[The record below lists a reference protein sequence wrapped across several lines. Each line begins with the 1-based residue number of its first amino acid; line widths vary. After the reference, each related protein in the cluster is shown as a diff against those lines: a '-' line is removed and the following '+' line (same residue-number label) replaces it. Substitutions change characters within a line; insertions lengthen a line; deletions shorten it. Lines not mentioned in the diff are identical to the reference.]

1 MQSMLVKVC
10 LVCLGC
16 VMPVAAG
23 PFNAAW
29 VSGDANWVVHLNLD
43 ALRGS
48 QIGQAMLAE
57 ELDAAAQEPLQ
68 QAQEMLG
75 MDPRTDLNGVTLYG
89 TADAQEDFVAIVRGN
104 FDVAKLLSHVENAS
118 GYAGSRLGSRDVH
131 SWLVEEGIDESRMFG
146 TVLDNS
152 RVMISRS
159 VAQLEKGLAV
169 LDGAQGNISAG
180 SELDTRILSGQGV
193 MLAVTADL
201 RDVEFPQNPMM
212 PQANVNIRNFLMQM
226 RETDGTLGLRVA
238 AQQGSVQEAQQAEE
252 MLNGF
257 KMMGLMH
264 LQQENP
270 DLASLLQAITVGRN
284 EATLLLGLSYSSEKL
299 INMMKEAAAPF
310 VSEP

>member
-1 MQSMLVKVC
+1 MQSMLVKAF

-16 VMPVAAG
+16 VMPVAAT
-23 PFNAAW
+23 PFNATW
-29 VSGDANWVVHLNLD
+29 VSGDANWVVHLNFD

-48 QIGQAMLAE
+48 QIWQAMLAT

-89 TADAQEDFVAIVRGN
+89 TAAASEDFVAIVRGN
-104 FDVAKLLSHVENAS
+104 LDVAKLLSHVESAA
-118 GYAGSRLGSRDVH
+118 GYAASRLGSRDVH
-131 SWLVEEGIDESRMFG
+131 SWLVEEDADESRMYG

-159 VAQLEKGLAV
+159 VEQLEKGLAV
-169 LDGAQGNISAG
+169 LDGGQSNITEG
-180 SELDTRILSGQGV
+180 STLDTRILSGQGV

-201 RDVEFPQNPMM
+201 RDVELPQNPMM
-212 PQANVNIRNFLMQM
+212 PQADVNIRNFRMQM

-238 AQQGSVQEAQQAEE
+238 VQQGSVQEAQQAEE

-257 KMMGLMH
+257 KMMGLMQ
-264 LQQENP
+264 LGQENP
-270 DLASLLQAITVGRN
+270 DLAGLLQAINIGRN
-284 EATLLLGLSYSSEKL
+284 EATLLFSLSYSSEKL
-299 INMMKEAAAPF
+299 VSMIQEAAAPF
-310 VSEP
+310 VSGP